1 MKSLTLAEI
10 VERFGCVIH
19 EHSGAGNPALLT
31 GISTLSAATSTQITF
46 FNNPR
51 YLAEALVTRA
61 GVVLCGANEA
71 KQLLTESR
79 QSSNN
84 AFSSIILVCRNPYA
98 TFARVSQFFF
108 EPAHATHG
116 VSPQAYIDVTAVID
130 ETASVFPFVYV
141 GPGARIGARTVLYP
155 GSFIGAAAVLGDD
168 CLVHPNAVVRE
179 GCRLGDRCILNPGA
193 VIGGDGFGFAP
204 DGAENVKIPQVG
216 GVALGNDVEVGSN
229 SSVDRGAMLDTIIG
243 EQTKI
248 DSLVQIGH
256 NAVVG
261 KACFLAAGT
270 GVGGSS
276 HIGNRV
282 TLAGQVGVV
291 GHIKIAD
298 NITILAQAG
307 VTKSLQEPGV
317 YSGFPARPNREQL
330 SFDASLVR
338 IVKEYREAKASRRE
352 TIKSEEN

>member
-10 VERFGCVIH
+10 VERFGCIIH
-19 EHSGAGNPALLT
+19 EHSEAGNPALLT
-31 GISTLSAATSTQITF
+31 GISTLSAATSAQITF

-51 YLAEALVTRA
+51 YLADALATRA
-61 GVVLCGANEA
+61 GVVLCGTNEA
-71 KQLLTESR
+71 KQLLAESW
-79 QSSNN
+79 QSANST
-84 AFSSIILVCRNPYA
+84 FSPIILVCRNPYA

-108 EPAHATHG
+108 EPMHAAHG
-116 VSPQAYIDVTAVID
+116 MSPQAFIDATAIID

-155 GSFIGAAAVLGDD
+155 GSFVGAAAILGDD

-204 DGAENVKIPQVG
+204 DGVQNVKIPQVG

-229 SSVDRGAMLDTIIG
+229 SSVDRGAMLDTVVG

-270 GVGGSS
+270 AVGGSA
-276 HIGNRV
+276 HLGNRV

-298 NITILAQAG
+298 NITVMAQAG
-307 VTKSLQEPGV
+307 VTKSLQEPGFYV
-317 YSGFPARPNREQL
+317 GFPARPNREQL

-338 IVKEYREAKASRRE
+338 IVKEYKESKASRRE
-352 TIKSEEN
+352 MIKSEEN